1 MIYIG
6 VGGSGEMSLR
16 NAESAKRVLN
26 STFLVQEYVEG
37 GNLRNQV
44 LEQVTPLPLLQC
56 FSDNVMERRMHMSS
70 SGAFW
75 ASTAPIQGCST
86 ASIPRLTVPG
96 GLGRAREIPFSPSW

>member
-1 MIYIG
+1 MG

-26 STFLVQEYVEG
+26 TTFLVQEYVEG

-44 LEQVTPLPLLQC
+44 LQQVTPLPLLQC
-56 FSDNVMERRMHMSS
+56 FSGNVLERRMHMSS
-70 SGAFW
+70 LSAFR
-75 ASTAPIQGCST
+75 ASNASMQGCST

-96 GLGRAREIPFSPSW
+96 ELGRAREIPFSPSW